1 MIDHVSIA
9 VRDLAASATFYEG
22 VLGAIGYAR
31 LVDRSATVGFGKKY
45 PELWL
50 NHRPD
55 MAMVAADTGVH
66 VCLRAAD
73 AAAVDAFHAAA
84 LRAGAA
90 SDGPPGLR
98 PEYTPNYYAAFI
110 RDADGNKI
118 EVVTFVQTDTDSP

>member
-50 NHRPD
+50 NHRPE
-55 MAMVAADTGVH
+55 MAKAAADTH

-84 LRAGAA
+84 LRAGGAC
-90 SDGPPGLR
+90 DGPPGFR
-98 PEYTPNYYAAFI
+98 PHHIQRYYAAFI
-110 RDADGNKI
+110 RDGDGNKV
-118 EVVTFVQTDTDSP
+118 EAVTFVQTDTDSP